1 MVPLTASARM
11 LRENRSEG
19 CKTRPAGW
27 VAGRRR
33 GGLNGYAAT
42 LVASTIQILHCCTE
56 ARCPRGGATPFDG
69 CMASAWYYASPG
81 HRQPLWRTAVAGL
94 YRYREPL
101 TVAGLTALTLWM
113 YLFRRHLTP
122 DVHTDEY
129 NYYRAGYNIWRF
141 GSNAWPESGP
151 ITVHPPLYF
160 LCEALLFSVVHADVD
175 GMYRGVYTARILNA
189 VFAALTAL
197 LVYIL
202 ARKLGGKRMAFLAMG
217 VYILDPFILRTNR
230 RNMLETLTEL
240 WVVVAFLLFYAW
252 HARFSFR
259 RQILLG
265 VVMGLALL
273 TKELAIVSL
282 VALYPCIA
290 LLPADPLPAQ
300 QALRH
305 PFWHRIRVYWHDC
318 KGIFLRK
325 FALLKGLTVS
335 LAIGLLMWTAFPIWA
350 FSVGDG
356 QRFIETKRSL
366 LLRWSGKVQ
375 TTGWNRPGVSFL
387 APLLNNLHQYATSYI
402 LLGAGGLVTLWLF
415 FADRD
420 TPTRFLLAWAA
431 SLYATFAFVIVAGQ
445 NNDQYFYLLIIPSL
459 LAVTYALEHFMR
471 RQKHM
476 PPRWRWPAIMGVS
489 VLCAAFF
496 AYNAYDWVHV
506 YGVGVDNARWQ
517 LTQWVNDNIPA
528 GEPIG
533 VGIRVTAYVQAMFP
547 NNPVLMVIDERQ
559 TREKGIRYVVTGS
572 KWLAYRFGDFEP
584 SYYQWIADYGRPLFS
599 VYGPTAW
606 RLTVYYLNY

>member
-1 MVPLTASARM
+1 M
-11 LRENRSEG
+11 
-19 CKTRPAGW
+19 
-27 VAGRRR
+27 
-33 GGLNGYAAT
+33 
-42 LVASTIQILHCCTE
+42 AST
-56 ARCPRGGATPFDG
+56 
-69 CMASAWYYASPG
+69 WYYASPE
-81 HRQPLWRTAVAGL
+81 RPRLWRVTLAWL
-94 YRYREPL
+94 YRYWEPL

-151 ITVHPPLYF
+151 ITVHPPIYF
-160 LCEALLFSVVHADVD
+160 LCEALLFSLVRTDVE
-175 GMYRGVYTARILNA
+175 GMYQGVYTARILNA
-189 VFAALTAL
+189 IFATITAL
-197 LVYIL
+197 LVYLL

-217 VYILDPFILRTNR
+217 VYMLDPFILRTNR
-230 RNMLETLTEL
+230 RGMLETLTEL
-240 WVVVAFLLFYAW
+240 WVVIAFLFFYLW
-252 HARFSFR
+252 HTHFTFR
-259 RQILLG
+259 RQIALG
-265 VVMGLALL
+265 VVMGLSLL

-282 VALYPCIA
+282 VALYPFIA
-290 LLPADPLPAQ
+290 LLPVNPLPAR

-305 PFWHRIRVYWHDC
+305 PLWRWVFVYWHDF
-318 KGIFLRK
+318 KGIFSEK
-325 FALLKGLTVS
+325 FALLKGLTLSFLV
-335 LAIGLLMWTAFPIWA
+335 GLLMWTAFPIWA
-350 FSVGDG
+350 FSVGNG
-356 QRFIETKRSL
+356 QRFLETKFSL

-387 APLLNNLHQYATSYI
+387 DPLLNNLRQYATSYI
-402 LLGAGGLVTLWLF
+402 LLGVGGLITLWLF
-415 FADRD
+415 FANRD
-420 TPTRFLLAWAA
+420 TATRFLLAWAA

-459 LAVTYALEHFMR
+459 LVVTYALERFMR
-471 RQKHM
+471 QQKRM
-476 PPRWRWPAIMGVS
+476 SPRWRWPVTIVVS
-489 VLCAAFF
+489 VLCASFF

-517 LTQWVNDNIPA
+517 LTQWVNDNIPP
-528 GEPIG
+528 GETIG

-547 NNPVLMVIDERQ
+547 HNRVVTVINERQ
-559 TREKGIRYVVTGS
+559 TRQMGIRYVVTGS

-584 SYYQWIADYGRPLFS
+584 SYYQWIEDYGKPLFS